1 MFTKKALEQRLRRK
15 LIKAGYAM
23 HKSRRNIN
31 PDNMGDYMIVD
42 LCRNYVVAGSR
53 FDLSLEDVQEWIN
66 AMC

>member
-1 MFTKKALEQRLRRK
+1 
-15 LIKAGYAM
+15 M

-31 PDNMGDYMIVD
+31 PDNMGGYMVVD
-42 LCRNYVVAGSR
+42 LCGNYIVAGSR